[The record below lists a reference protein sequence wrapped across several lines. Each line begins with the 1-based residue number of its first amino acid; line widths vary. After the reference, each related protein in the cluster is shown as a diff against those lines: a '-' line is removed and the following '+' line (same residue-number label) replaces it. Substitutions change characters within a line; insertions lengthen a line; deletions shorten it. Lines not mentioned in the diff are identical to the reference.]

1 MSRPNGG
8 ALGSRQP
15 TPFASA
21 APSPRLMNQSALEQL
36 IASDNRHG
44 AGSPSVQDSSAGP
57 TTGHP
62 TGTGRVFHPDASL
75 VLVGIRASGKRSLG
89 FIAATALNRRFV
101 TEDHY
106 FQSINGLSRQDYLK
120 AYGSEQFHKQDI
132 ESSRQMLED
141 NKYGCVIDCGLGS
154 LTSSL
159 QEYLK
164 QYCETN
170 PVVFVV
176 RDILRVKSLL
186 NLSDRSAKLLDHGNA
201 THRKCSNFEFYNLED
216 ESTTVS
222 AESDSVDRA
231 SPNYSFRLRN
241 VQADFSRFVR
251 FVTGSVP
258 TQPVLQSPFSLDVPI
273 EHRSYTH
280 LLRVRLSDFVNKQI
294 DFTQLESAGD
304 VVGIYVDQWHS
315 TTTRVLDEMV
325 AQARRMLQV
334 PILISASLE
343 ISGSSNVETYLG
355 VLTHGLRLGVEYMIV
370 DLNLDDE
377 QLGRIKAIK
386 GHTKLIGS
394 YANAIASKTSWKH
407 TTWKDM
413 YSRATRLELDLVRLL
428 NTPTSRADN
437 EALSWFIQ
445 ELKGLPDFSQTPIAY
460 NAGLMGRTSQIMNS
474 ILTLVTHPSLPTTE
488 TNHPNDFQPLLS
500 SQQIIRA
507 LFNSYMFD
515 PLTFYIVGGN
525 VSGSL
530 SPAMHNAAYKLLGLQ
545 HNYSTK
551 NITSWTD
558 IVELASDD
566 FLGGLSIVQPYK
578 VKVVPQLEVL
588 SAHANAIG
596 AVNTLVPIRS
606 DATGAVPPLVVQ
618 AQNRNR
624 SGHIVG
630 WFGDNTDFIGIMNC
644 INRSLSPRNAIQ
656 AKTTGLV
663 VGAGG
668 MARAAVYAMLQMGCK
683 NIFVY
688 NRTVA
693 NTKKL
698 VTHFNDFAGRY
709 HMGNSSTQP
718 VKVLESTSDTW
729 PSGFAPPT
737 VVVSCVT
744 HEVLDGNPGADF
756 QMPETWLGSPTGGV
770 VIEMA
775 YMTKETP
782 LIKQMNEFRA
792 VTQRPWVL
800 VDGIETLIEQA
811 LAQFES
817 MTGRK
822 APKSCMATA
831 VYDTIQA
838 NKSYL
843 VDGDEFF
850 A

>member
-1 MSRPNGG
+1 MVRSNGNG
-8 ALGSRQP
+8 LGSRHL
-15 TPFASA
+15 TPSTSA
-21 APSPRLMNQSALEQL
+21 AASPRPRSDSILEQSV
-36 IASDNRHG
+36 APDNQNG
-44 AGSPSVQDSSAGP
+44 PDTPSVQNPSAIP
-57 TTGHP
+57 AVGHP
-62 TGTGRVFHPDASL
+62 VTGRVFHPDASL

-120 AYGSEQFHKQDI
+120 AYGSEQFHRQDI

-186 NLSDRSAKLLDHGNA
+186 NLNDRSAKLLDHGNA

-216 ESTTVS
+216 DSMTAS
-222 AESDSVDRA
+222 ADSDTIDRA
-231 SPNYSFRLRN
+231 SPNYSFKLRN
-241 VQADFSRFVR
+241 AQADFSRFVR

-258 TQPVLQSPFSLDVPI
+258 AQPVLQSPFSLDVPI
-273 EHRSYTH
+273 EHRTYTH
-280 LLRVRLSDFVNKQI
+280 LLRVRLSDFVNGQV

-315 TTTRVLDEMV
+315 TTIKALSEMV
-325 AQARRMLQV
+325 AQARRTLQV
-334 PILISASLE
+334 PILVSASLE
-343 ISGSSNVETYLG
+343 ISESSKVQTYLG
-355 VLTHGLRLGVEYMIV
+355 VLTHSLRLGVEYMIV
-370 DLNLDDE
+370 DLNLDD
-377 QLGRIKAIK
+377 QQIDQIKTIK

-394 YANAIASKTSWKH
+394 YANTTPSKTSWKD
-407 TTWKDM
+407 TKWKNM
-413 YSRATRLELDLVRLL
+413 YTRATHLGLDLVRLL
-428 NTPTSRADN
+428 NTPNSRADN
-437 EALSWFIQ
+437 DTLSWFIQ
-445 ELKGLPDFSQTPIAY
+445 ELKELPSFSRTPIAY
-460 NAGLMGRTSQIMNS
+460 NAGLMGRTSQIMNP

-488 TNHPNDFQPLLS
+488 TNHQNDFKPLLS
-500 SQQIIRA
+500 SEQIIRA
-507 LFNSYMFD
+507 LFDSFMFD
-515 PLTFYIVGGN
+515 QLNFYIVGGN

-558 IVELASDD
+558 IVKLAHDD

-578 VKVVPQLEVL
+578 VKVVPNLEAL
-588 SAHANAIG
+588 SAHAKAIG

-606 DATGAVPPLVVQ
+606 DSTGAVPPLEEQ

-630 WFGDNTDFIGIMNC
+630 WFGENTDYIGIMNC
-644 INRSLSPRNAIQ
+644 IDRSLSPRNAIQ

-663 VGAGG
+663 IGAGG

-683 NIFVY
+683 NIFIY

-693 NTKKL
+693 NTRKI
-698 VTHFNDFAGRY
+698 VMHFNEFASRY
-709 HMGNSSTQP
+709 HTGNPSQQP
-718 VKVLESTSDTW
+718 IKVLESMSDTW
-729 PSGFAPPT
+729 PSSFAPPT
-737 VVVSCVT
+737 IVVSCVT

-756 QMPETWLGSPTGGV
+756 KMPETWLESPTGGV

-782 LIKQMNEFRA
+782 LIRQMNEFRA
-792 VTQRPWVL
+792 ATQRPWVL

-831 VYDTIQA
+831 VYDAIQA

-843 VDGDEFF
+843 VDGEELFT
-850 A
+850 

>member
-1 MSRPNGG
+1 MNQLNGSG
-8 ALGSRQP
+8 LGSRQL
-15 TPFASA
+15 TPFGSA
-21 APSPRLMNQSALEQL
+21 TASPRLMNNSALEQL
-36 IASDNRHG
+36 IASDGQNDI
-44 AGSPSVQDSSAGP
+44 GSPSAQDPSAIP
-57 TTGHP
+57 VTGLQVS
-62 TGTGRVFHPDASL
+62 TGRAFHPDASL
-75 VLVGIRASGKRSLG
+75 VLIGIRASGKRSLG

-120 AYGSEQFHKQDI
+120 THGSEQFHKQDI

-201 THRKCSNFEFYNLED
+201 THRKCSNFEFFNLED
-216 ESTTVS
+216 DSMTVS
-222 AESDSVDRA
+222 TESDNADRA

-251 FVTGSVP
+251 FITGSVAA
-258 TQPVLQSPFSLDVPI
+258 QPVLQSPFSLDVPI

-280 LLRVRLSDFVNKQI
+280 LLRVRLSDFVNKQV
-294 DFTQLESAGD
+294 DFTKLESAGD

-315 TTTRVLDEMV
+315 TTTRALGEMV
-325 AQARRMLQV
+325 AQARRTIQV
-334 PILISASLE
+334 PILISVSLE
-343 ISGSSNVETYLG
+343 ISSSANVETYLG

-370 DLNLDDE
+370 DLNLGSQQIE
-377 QLGRIKAIK
+377 RIMAIK

-394 YANAIASKTSWKH
+394 YANTIPSKTSWKDAK
-407 TTWKDM
+407 WKNM
-413 YSRATRLELDLVRLL
+413 YYRATNLGFDLIRLL
-428 NTPTSRADN
+428 NTPASRADN
-437 EALSWFIQ
+437 EALTWFIQ
-445 ELKGLPDFSQTPIAY
+445 ELKDLPSFSRTPIAY
-460 NAGLMGRTSQIMNS
+460 NGGLMGRTSQIMNP
-474 ILTLVTHPSLPTTE
+474 ILTLVTHPSLPATE
-488 TNHPNDFQPLLS
+488 TKHPKDFQPLLT
-500 SQQIIRA
+500 SQQIIKA
-507 LFNSYMFD
+507 LFDSFTFD
-515 PLTFYIVGGN
+515 PLKFYIVGGN

-530 SPAMHNAAYKLLGLQ
+530 SPAMHNSAYKLLGLQ
-545 HNYSTK
+545 HRYSTK

-558 IVELASDD
+558 IVELASDN

-578 VKVVPQLEVL
+578 VKVVPNLEAL
-588 SAHANAIG
+588 SGHAKAIG

-606 DATGAVPPLVVQ
+606 DCTGNVPPLDVQ

-630 WFGDNTDFIGIMNC
+630 WFGDNTDFIGIMSC

-663 VGAGG
+663 IGAGG
-668 MARAAVYAMLQMGCK
+668 MARAAVYAMLQMGCR

-688 NRTVA
+688 NRTVS
-693 NTKKL
+693 NTRKV

-709 HMGNSSTQP
+709 HTGTTATLP
-718 VKVLESTSDTW
+718 VKVLESMSDPW
-729 PSGFAPPT
+729 PPGYSPPT
-737 VVVSCVT
+737 IVVSCVT

-756 QMPETWLGSPTGGV
+756 TMPETWLESPTGGV

-775 YMTKETP
+775 YMTQETP
-782 LIKQMNEFRA
+782 LIKQMTAFRA
-792 VTQRPWVL
+792 ETQRPWVL

-822 APKSCMATA
+822 APKGCMATA
-831 VYDTIQA
+831 VYDAIQA
-838 NKSYL
+838 DKSYL
-843 VDGDEFF
+843 VDGEEFF
-850 A
+850 T

>member
-1 MSRPNGG
+1 MSRSILDPSLALDNQNGSG
-8 ALGSRQP
+8 P
-15 TPFASA
+15 PSA
-21 APSPRLMNQSALEQL
+21 QS
-36 IASDNRHG
+36 
-44 AGSPSVQDSSAGP
+44 SSGIPAEILP
-57 TTGHP
+57 IN
-62 TGTGRVFHPDASL
+62 GRVFHPDASL

-120 AYGSEQFHKQDI
+120 AYGNEQFHRQDI
-132 ESSRQMLED
+132 ESSRQMLEN

-154 LTSSL
+154 LTKSL

-186 NLSDRSAKLLDHGNA
+186 NLGDRPAKALDHGNA

-216 ESTTVS
+216 DSTTASVD
-222 AESDSVDRA
+222 SDTVDRA
-231 SPNYSFRLRN
+231 SPNYSFKLRN
-241 VQADFSRFVR
+241 VQADFSRYVR
-251 FVTGSVP
+251 FVTGSAA

-273 EHRSYTH
+273 EHRTYTH
-280 LLRVRLSDFVNKQI
+280 LLRVRLSDFVNGKI

-304 VVGIYVDQWHS
+304 VVGIYVDQWYS
-315 TTTRVLDEMV
+315 NTAKALSEMV
-325 AQARRMLQV
+325 ARARRTLQV
-334 PILISASLE
+334 PILMSASLE
-343 ISGSSNVETYLG
+343 ISESSNVETYLM

-370 DLNLDDE
+370 DLNLDD
-377 QLGRIKAIK
+377 QQIGQIKAIK

-394 YANAIASKTSWKH
+394 YANTTPSKIG
-407 TTWKDM
+407 WKDIKWKNM
-413 YSRATRLELDLVRLL
+413 YTRASHLGLDLVRLL
-428 NTPTSRADN
+428 NTPSSRGDN
-437 EALSWFIQ
+437 ETLSWFMQ
-445 ELKGLPDFSQTPIAY
+445 ELRELPGFSRAPIAY
-460 NAGLMGRTSQIMNS
+460 NAGLMGRTSQIMNP
-474 ILTLVTHPSLPTTE
+474 ILTLVTHTSLPTIE
-488 TNHPNDFQPLLS
+488 TNHQNDFQPLLT

-507 LFNSYMFD
+507 LFDSFMFD
-515 PLTFYIVGGN
+515 PLKFYIVGAN

-530 SPAMHNAAYKLLGLQ
+530 SPAMHNAAYRLLGLQ

-558 IVELASDD
+558 IVELAHDD

-578 VKVVPQLEVL
+578 VKVVPNLEAL
-588 SAHANAIG
+588 SAHAKAIG

-606 DATGAVPPLVVQ
+606 DSTGAVPPLEVQ

-630 WFGDNTDFIGIMNC
+630 WFGENTDYIGISNC

-663 VGAGG
+663 IGAGG
-668 MARAAVYAMLQMGCK
+668 MARAAVYAILLMGCK
-683 NIFVY
+683 NVFVY
-688 NRTVA
+688 NRTVE
-693 NTKKL
+693 NTRKIA
-698 VTHFNDFAGRY
+698 THFNEFASRY
-709 HMGNSSTQP
+709 QAGSTSQQSIH
-718 VKVLESTSDTW
+718 VLESISDPW
-729 PSGFAPPT
+729 PSNFAPPT

-756 QMPETWLGSPTGGV
+756 KMPETWLESPTGGV

-782 LIKQMNEFRA
+782 LIKQMNDFRA
-792 VTQRPWVL
+792 RTQRPWVL

-817 MTGRK
+817 MTSRK
-822 APKSCMATA
+822 APKTCMATA
-831 VYDTIQA
+831 VYNAIEA
-838 NKSYL
+838 NESYL
-843 VDGDEFF
+843 VDGEEFF
-850 A
+850 AS